1 MIGNNI
7 KKNLKNQ
14 AGVTLMELVVAM
26 GIFTVIML
34 TATAIFA
41 MVIDGQQNSLAS
53 QNIQE
58 SMRYALEV
66 MSKEIRTAQ
75 KNNGSCKGNNNYTP
89 DPAKKVFNSS
99 GTNILYF
106 VNKDNICVTY
116 ELVGGQIQVTRGA
129 VSGFLTPAKITISNL
144 VFSIV
149 DTAVAQPKVTILI
162 DARMALGK
170 SKNLQNIKLQTT
182 VSSRYYE

>member
-1 MIGNNI
+1 M
-7 KKNLKNQ
+7 KKIFKNE

-75 KNNGSCKGNNNYTP
+75 KNDGSCKGNNNYTP
-89 DPAKKVFNSS
+89 DPAKKVFNLS

-116 ELVGGQIQVTRGA
+116 ELAGGQIQVTRG
-129 VSGFLTPAKITISNL
+129 VNPSGFLTPAKITISNL

-149 DTAVAQPKVTILI
+149 DTAMAQPKAMILI
-162 DARMALGK
+162 DARMTLGK
-170 SKNLQNIKLQTT
+170 SQNLQNIKLQTT
-182 VSSRYYE
+182 VSARYYE